1 MMNRAAIRHTLEVT
15 TNLAV
20 LALCI
25 TVVVVLLRGHQSP
38 QRVQGSTESRLARG
52 DAFPPIE
59 NVKFDAAER
68 TLVLALNTH
77 CNFCRESLPFYR
89 KLLSTQGQP
98 DSSTQIAVIFPN
110 SDTEVREFIEQ
121 AQLSVR
127 AVAGQDFAK
136 FQISGTPTLI
146 LVGRDGKVRG
156 LWAGELPAAGEK
168 EVISAIVGGA

>member
-1 MMNRAAIRHTLEVT
+1 MNRAALRHTLEVT

-25 TVVVVLLRGHQSP
+25 TIVVVLLRGHQTP
-38 QRVQGSTESRLARG
+38 QQVQGSTESRLAKG
-52 DAFPPIE
+52 DVFPPIE
-59 NVKFDAAER
+59 SVRYDATER

-77 CNFCRESLPFYR
+77 CKFCRESLPFYR
-89 KLLSTQGQP
+89 RLLSTQGQP
-98 DSSTQIAVIFPN
+98 NRSTQIAVIFPN
-110 SDTEVREFIEQ
+110 TDSEVREFIEQ
-121 AQLSVR
+121 AQLSVQ

-136 FQISGTPTLI
+136 FQISGTPTLV

-168 EVISAIVGGA
+168 EVTSAMVGGA